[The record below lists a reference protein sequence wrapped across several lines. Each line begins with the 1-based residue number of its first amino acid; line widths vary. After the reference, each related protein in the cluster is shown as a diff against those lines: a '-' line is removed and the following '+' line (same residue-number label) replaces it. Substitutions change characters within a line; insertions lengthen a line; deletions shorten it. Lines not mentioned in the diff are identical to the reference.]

1 MKRLQENKKNKMR
14 LGMRGLLLCLALIV
28 LISLN
33 PFVRALTELWW
44 FEAVGFSEVFWTL
57 LLGRSLSWG
66 FFFLVF
72 LLFLGFNYRLALKF
86 TQERNFRALS
96 ASNAYDIPPDAVQRL
111 VNFTAT
117 ASIIFLA
124 FIAAAA
130 NTDAWEIV
138 LKLTRG
144 ADFAI
149 ADPIYNRDIGFYVFQ
164 LPFYISL
171 RNELFALLGG
181 GLALS
186 IPVYILKG
194 SIDLRR
200 GWNYLC
206 AGRVKAHLMSLFS
219 AIAVLIAFS
228 YWLQRYQLLYSTEGV
243 VFGTGYTDVH
253 TRQIAL
259 ILMSFLALTLAVIFL
274 FSIRQNR
281 LNLPLYSV
289 GIYII
294 IALIFQGLIPNLE
307 QQLVVAPNELTK
319 EKPYIQHN
327 IEYTRKAY
335 GLDRIQTQLYSVQSN
350 LNLQTLENNSTT
362 IDNIRLWNARP
373 LLSTYKELQE
383 IRPYYH
389 FQDVDIDRY
398 TLDETYRQVMLS
410 LRELDYDQVP
420 AQGKTWVNQRLKYT
434 HGYGLVMSP
443 VDRVTPEGLPE
454 LLIKDIPPVSE
465 TDLTVDEPRIYYG
478 ENTDLYI
485 FTGMSTDEFDYPL
498 GQENAANRYSGK
510 GGVAI
515 PGFFHRLVYAYHFGN
530 LKILISGYF
539 TPESRILYHRQ
550 IRDRVQRIVPFL
562 TLDRDAYP
570 ILVDGRL
577 KWIIDAYTTS
587 DRYPYSEPSPGEFN
601 YIRNSVKIII
611 DAYDGNIQFLA
622 MDENDPIL
630 STYRRIFPHLFQSSE
645 DISPAIASHF
655 RYPIDLFQV
664 QAAKY
669 LTYHMIDS
677 EVFYNREDM
686 WAVPQQIY
694 EGQEERMNPYY
705 AIMRLPQSKQEE
717 KQEEFVLILPFTPIE
732 KSNMVAWMAARS
744 DGENYGKTLVYQF
757 SKQQLIFGPMQ
768 QEARI
773 DQNPTISEQ
782 LTLWSQKGSKV
793 IRGDLLIIPIEDSLL
808 YIEPV
813 YLRAETGQL
822 PELKRVIA
830 IYDQKSVMEKDL
842 KSALAALFGSS
853 STVTSQPQTGN
864 TNPIQS
870 SPLVQSALETYQQAE
885 EALRSG
891 NWAEYGRLNEE
902 LEQIL
907 LRLNRE

>member
-1 MKRLQENKKNKMR
+1 MQGNKGNKRGLR
-14 LGMRGLLLCLALIV
+14 IRGLLLFLALIV
-28 LISLN
+28 LIGLN
-33 PFVRALTELWW
+33 PIAHALTELWW

-57 LLGRSLSWG
+57 LLGRSLSWL
-66 FFFLVF
+66 FFFLLF
-72 LLFLGFNYRLALKF
+72 LLFLGFNYRLALHL
-86 TQERNFRALS
+86 TRERDFRALP
-96 ASNAYDIPPDAVQRL
+96 ASNTYDIPPDAVHRL
-111 VNFTAT
+111 VNFLAI
-117 ASIIFLA
+117 ASIVFCALV
-124 FIAAAA
+124 AAAA
-130 NTDAWEIV
+130 NTDTWETV
-138 LKLTRG
+138 LKLLWRT
-144 ADFAI
+144 DFAI
-149 ADPIYNRDIGFYVFQ
+149 ADPIYDRDIGFYVFQ

-171 RNELFALLGG
+171 RNELFALFGG
-181 GLALS
+181 ALALS
-186 IPVYILKG
+186 IPIYVLKG
-194 SIDLRR
+194 NIDRRR
-200 GWNYLC
+200 GWSNLC
-206 AGRVKAHLMSLFS
+206 AGQVKAHLLSLSS

-259 ILMSFLALTLAVIFL
+259 VLMSFLALTLAAIFL
-274 FSIRQNR
+274 FSISQNR
-281 LNLPLYSV
+281 LTLPLYSV

-294 IALIFQGLIPNLE
+294 IALIFQGLIPILE

-319 EKPYIQHN
+319 EKPYIEHN
-327 IEYTRKAY
+327 IEYTQKAY
-335 GLDRIQTQLYSVQSN
+335 GLDQIQTQLYAVKSN
-350 LNLQTLENNSTT
+350 LNLQTLENNKTT
-362 IDNIRLWNARP
+362 IDNIRLWNTRP

-383 IRPYYH
+383 IRPYYN
-389 FQDVDIDRY
+389 FQGVDIDRY
-398 TLDETYRQVMLS
+398 ILDKTYRQVMLS
-410 LRELDYDQVP
+410 LRELDYNQVP

-443 VDRVTPEGLPE
+443 VDRVSPEGLPQ
-454 LLIKDIPPVSE
+454 LLIKDIPPISE
-465 TDLTVDEPRIYYG
+465 TDLTVDQPRIYYG
-478 ENTDLYI
+478 ENTDRYI
-485 FTGMSTDEFDYPL
+485 FTGMSTDEFDYPF
-498 GQENAANRYSGK
+498 GQENAANRYSGQ

-515 PGFFHRLVYAYHFGN
+515 PSFFHRLVYAYHFGN

-562 TLDRDAYP
+562 TLDQDAYP
-570 ILVDGRL
+570 VIVDGRL

-587 DRYPYSEPSPGEFN
+587 DRYPYSEPSPGGFN
-601 YIRNSVKIII
+601 YIRNSVKIVI
-611 DAYDGNIQFLA
+611 DAYDGIPEFLA
-622 MDENDPIL
+622 IDEDDPIL
-630 STYRRIFPHLFQSSE
+630 STYRRIFPDLFQSSE
-645 DISPAIASHF
+645 AIPTAIASHF

-669 LTYHMIDS
+669 LTYHMTNP

-694 EGQEERMNPYY
+694 EDKEEIMNPYY

-717 KQEEFVLILPFTPIE
+717 FVLVLPFTPVE
-732 KSNMVAWMAARS
+732 KANMVAWMAARS
-744 DGENYGKTLVYQF
+744 DGENYGKILVYKF

-773 DQNPTISEQ
+773 DQNTTISEQ

-853 STVTSQPQTGN
+853 SSVTSQLQTGDEAGKD
-864 TNPIQS
+864 TLES
-870 SPLVQSALETYQQAE
+870 SPLIQSALETYQNAQ
-885 EALRSG
+885 EALQSG
-891 NWAEYGRLNEE
+891 NWTEYGRLNEE
-902 LEQIL
+902 LGKIL
-907 LRLNRE
+907 LQLNGEEN